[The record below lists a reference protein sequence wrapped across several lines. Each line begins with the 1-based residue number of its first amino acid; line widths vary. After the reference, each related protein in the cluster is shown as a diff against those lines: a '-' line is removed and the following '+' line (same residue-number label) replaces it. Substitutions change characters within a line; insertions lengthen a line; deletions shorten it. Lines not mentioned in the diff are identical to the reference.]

1 MYVDYSNKQTHL
13 HIPAHV
19 ALGGAHNSH
28 QDWQTV
34 GPRLKN
40 PARAE

>member
-1 MYVDYSNKQTHL
+1 MYVDYLIKHTHL
-13 HIPAHV
+13 CIPAHV
-19 ALGGAHNSH
+19 ALWRAHNTH